1 MVDVFI
7 SYSRENKERVA
18 QIAHAVQAAG
28 YELWW
33 DAELPPHRSYGDVIT
48 EKIGSAKAA
57 IVVWSHASAQS
68 EWVRAE
74 ADVARNQKKLV
85 QTAIDDVM
93 PPLPFNQIQFAEL
106 ADWNGEPDHRGWRKV
121 LMSLEDL
128 CGRPPLTGGE
138 ALAATPPPAPTPAPA
153 PAPAPTPAPA
163 PAPPPPEPAAAKSSP
178 LPWIIGAVAII
189 GAALAW
195 WLLQPTP
202 MRTVEGSGPAT
213 GAGSSPVAGGTEAA
227 DPAAPGEA
235 FTLAAVINDPEGF
248 TNIRAEPSS
257 SSAILGKVLEGEKFL
272 TYQQSGAWWRVR
284 KADGT
289 SGYMFRKLIRVL
301 DGASPDPAPTAGP
314 PVVAPT
320 GVGGSGVV
328 IPDSS
333 ERLLTADDIA
343 TFGANEL
350 RIARNEIFARNGFR
364 FKDPSLRAHF
374 SRFAWYQPTTDNV
387 QLSAIEKANVALLK
401 SAEAAAQ

>member
-7 SYSRENKERVA
+7 SYSRENKDRVA

-57 IVVWSHASAQS
+57 IVVWSQQSAQS

-106 ADWNGEPDHRGWRKV
+106 ADWNGDPEHRGWRKV

-128 CGRPPLTGGE
+128 CGRPPLTGGG
-138 ALAATPPPAPTPAPA
+138 TPAAPPTSA
-153 PAPAPTPAPA
+153 PAPAPTPAP
-163 PAPPPPEPAAAKSSP
+163 PPSPDPVGTKTSP
-178 LPWIIGAVAII
+178 LPWIIGAVAIV

-202 MRTVEGSGPAT
+202 MRSVESSGTTT
-213 GAGSSPVAGGTEAA
+213 GAGSISATGTA
-227 DPAAPGEA
+227 DAPAAPGEA

-289 SGYMFRKLIRVL
+289 TGFMFRKLIRVL
-301 DGASPDPAPTAGP
+301 DGANPDPAPAASPPITAP
-314 PVVAPT
+314 A

-333 ERLLTADDIA
+333 ERLLSEDDIA
-343 TFGANEL
+343 YFGANEL

-364 FKDPSLRAHF
+364 FKDAALRAHF
-374 SRFAWYQPTTDNV
+374 SRFAWYQPTTDTV